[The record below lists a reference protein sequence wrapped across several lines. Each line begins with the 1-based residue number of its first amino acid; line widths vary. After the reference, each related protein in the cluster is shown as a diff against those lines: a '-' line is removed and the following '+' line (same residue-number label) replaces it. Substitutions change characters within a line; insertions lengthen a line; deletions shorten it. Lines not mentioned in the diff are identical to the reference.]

1 MPRRY
6 YEDFIEGSVATFGPR
21 VVTREEIVAF
31 AAEFDP
37 QPLHL
42 DEAAAR
48 DSLLGGLSASGWHA
62 CAIMMRFLADNVLA
76 GSSSMGSPGI
86 DEMHWRK
93 PLRPGDRISYRRTVL
108 EKRVSNSRPEM
119 GLIRFRH
126 ELVNEA
132 GETVLESL
140 NTILFGRAPETRR

>member
-1 MPRRY
+1 MPRFY
-6 YEDFIEGSVATFGPR
+6 YEDFHEGSIANFGPR
-21 VVTREEIVAF
+21 TITREEIVAF

-37 QPLHL
+37 QPMHL

-48 DSLLGGLSASGWHA
+48 DSLLDGLSASGWHT

-86 DEMHWRK
+86 DELHWRK
-93 PLRPGDRISYRRTVL
+93 PVRPGDLISYRRTVL
-108 EKRVSNSRPEM
+108 EKRVSKSRPEM

-126 ELVNEA
+126 ELLDQT
-132 GETVLESL
+132 GELVMEST
-140 NTILFGRAPETRR
+140 NTILFGRAPGSQ